1 MKRVLVTGAT
11 GFVGSA
17 VVARLAQTDEYAT
30 VAVTRRPFAFP
41 DGVEAAQVRDLS
53 ELAPKLSGV
62 DTVVHCAARVHV
74 MREEA
79 ANPLA
84 AFRKDNVETTLR
96 LAEDAA
102 GAGVRRFVFL
112 SSVKANGEETFD
124 APLSEL
130 TRPRP
135 ETPYGQSK
143 LEAEEGLRAIA
154 GRTSL
159 EVVSLRP
166 PLVYAGHA
174 GGNFARLLRWLCR
187 GLPLPL
193 GSVDNK
199 RSYVA
204 LDNLVD
210 VIVSCIEHPKAANE
224 VFLVS
229 DGDDLSTPEML
240 RAIVEGMD
248 KEAALLPFPVPL
260 IRLAATILGQRD
272 AARQVCGSLAIDSR
286 KVRETLSWQPPL
298 AARDALRAAGA
309 AFAAKQVSG

>member
-17 VVARLAQTDEYAT
+17 LAARLSQADGFAP

-41 DGVEAAQVRDLS
+41 DGVEAVQVRDLS
-53 ELAPKLSGV
+53 ELGPKLRGI

-84 AFRKDNVETTLR
+84 AFRKDNVETPLR

-102 GAGVRRFVFL
+102 RAGVRRFVFL

-124 APLSEL
+124 APLTEL
-130 TRPRP
+130 TQPRP

-143 LEAEEGLRAIA
+143 LEAEDGLRAIA

-159 EVVSLRP
+159 EIVSLRP

-199 RSYVA
+199 RSYIA

-210 VIVSCIEHPKAANE
+210 VLVRAIDHPKAANE

-260 IRLAATILGQRD
+260 IRLAATMLGQRD

-298 AARDALRAAGA
+298 GARDALRAAGA
-309 AFAAKQVSG
+309 AFAARQVSG